1 MKKPILYIFRGKKFW
16 MISFQGMPEEEDLR
30 NSAAGSFRGVVATRF
45 GRDADV
51 EAVLKE
57 RDRNATTNPKDRA

>member
-1 MKKPILYIFRGKKFW
+1 